1 MAPAVDF
8 TLNLKPRS
16 PGGPETIAK
25 ERACSEIIVPEL
37 SQHLLGHEFLERQQR
52 VLSFLEN
59 DKIFSKTSQMN
70 LSRPDRYK
78 LGLARGKRL
87 RQLVKKHSWSEDDY
101 ELAKY
106 LVDDSSPYTL
116 HTTMFLN
123 CLMEQTSDAQR
134 EYWMPRHNRWEI
146 TGAYAQTEMGH
157 GSNVKGI
164 ELEAKWDPETKEFIL
179 HSPSLTSSKWWPGS
193 LGRTANH
200 SIVVAQ
206 LLLPVPG
213 EPGRAVEYKNYGPH
227 PFILQIRDMKTHRP
241 LDGIVVGD
249 IGPKYGYAPMDN
261 GYMLFDHHRIPHS
274 AMLSRYSRVDRDTS
288 EYTKPENPAVVYGS
302 LTNARARIVMHA
314 RLVLAR
320 AVTVAVRYTS
330 IRRQFKDKD
339 STRSS
344 GLEVPV
350 LDYSTVQIRILP
362 LLASVFALHYS
373 GQKMKEVYISTRQGV
388 EQGDFSGLVELH
400 SMSSGLKS
408 LCTDIA
414 AAGIETCRRAM
425 GGHGYGGYSGLVQL
439 NADYLSKPTVEGD
452 NWMIT
457 QQVGRYLIKSAKKI
471 VDQPSKAAETR
482 TESILQR
489 YWKSKGTGVNLDFLN
504 DDRAIVDAFEHRAA
518 YSSFNLYQLREV
530 QKLPWNDVL
539 IEMYKLSQA
548 HSRTILVYNFYI
560 ALIAIEE
567 EKTLDSKTRNV
578 LWDLFRL
585 FALTNIEDDGL
596 AFMRSGAMTQQQL
609 NAIPRRVLG
618 LMRYIRPHAVR
629 LVDSWAIPDYLLD
642 SSLGRSDGNV
652 YEDMFNRAHR
662 LNPVNQITFNP
673 DYRTDEIVHGSGD
686 GGEILAKL

>member
-25 ERACSEIIVPEL
+25 ERACSEINVPEL

-87 RQLVKKHSWSEDDY
+87 RQLVEKHSWSEDDY

-213 EPGRAVEYKNYGPH
+213 VPGRAVEYKNYGPH

-241 LDGIVVGD
+241 LDGIVIGD

-261 GYMLFDHHRIPHS
+261 GYMLFDH
-274 AMLSRYSRVDRDTS
+274 
-288 EYTKPENPAVVYGS
+288 
-302 LTNARARIVMHA
+302 
-314 RLVLAR
+314 
-320 AVTVAVRYTS
+320 
-330 IRRQFKDKD
+330 
-339 STRSS
+339 
-344 GLEVPV
+344 
-350 LDYSTVQIRILP
+350 
-362 LLASVFALHYS
+362 
-373 GQKMKEVYISTRQGV
+373 
-388 EQGDFSGLVELH
+388 
-400 SMSSGLKS
+400 
-408 LCTDIA
+408 
-414 AAGIETCRRAM
+414 
-425 GGHGYGGYSGLVQL
+425 
-439 NADYLSKPTVEGD
+439 
-452 NWMIT
+452 
-457 QQVGRYLIKSAKKI
+457 
-471 VDQPSKAAETR
+471 
-482 TESILQR
+482 
-489 YWKSKGTGVNLDFLN
+489 
-504 DDRAIVDAFEHRAA
+504 
-518 YSSFNLYQLREV
+518 
-530 QKLPWNDVL
+530 
-539 IEMYKLSQA
+539 
-548 HSRTILVYNFYI
+548 
-560 ALIAIEE
+560 
-567 EKTLDSKTRNV
+567 
-578 LWDLFRL
+578 
-585 FALTNIEDDGL
+585 
-596 AFMRSGAMTQQQL
+596 
-609 NAIPRRVLG
+609 
-618 LMRYIRPHAVR
+618 
-629 LVDSWAIPDYLLD
+629 
-642 SSLGRSDGNV
+642 
-652 YEDMFNRAHR
+652 
-662 LNPVNQITFNP
+662 
-673 DYRTDEIVHGSGD
+673 YR
-686 GGEILAKL
+686 